1 MDIKGLLRWPSIPLM
16 RLRSSSSTNALAV
29 IADDGHR
36 TRVVAIERAN
46 DAGRLVAVHL
56 GHLDV
61 HEIRSTEPGWRALER
76 AHGLG
81 ARGCRQDLGTRH
93 GQHLG
98 GYLAVELVVFGDD
111 DAPAGEIVRN
121 SVAVRSGPR
130 GERIVA
136 RGGPFA
142 EARRTARPP

>member
-1 MDIKGLLRWPSIPLM
+1 MEYVANVVEIHRFGQMILHAMVQGTLHVLFECACRKR
-16 RLRSSSSTNALAV
+16 
-29 IADDGHR
+29 DDGKAR
-36 TRVVAIERAN
+36 RVGMARRPDGGCGFES
-46 DAGRLVAVHL
+46 VHD

-61 HEIRSTEPGWRALER
+61 HEDQVDGARVRALER

-136 RGGPFA
+136 RGGPFGD
-142 EARRTARPP
+142 

>member
-1 MDIKGLLRWPSIPLM
+1 M
-16 RLRSSSSTNALAV
+16 
-29 IADDGHR
+29 
-36 TRVVAIERAN
+36 
-46 DAGRLVAVHL
+46 
-56 GHLDV
+56 
-61 HEIRSTEPGWRALER
+61 RALER

-81 ARGCRQDLGTRH
+81 ARGRRQDLGTCH

-136 RGGPFA
+136 RGGSFA
-142 EARRTARPP
+142 RGSPERHVHREGRPLPHLARQRYTAAHHLREPLRDGKAQTRASASA